1 MAKDKQESLSKEAN
15 PGFDGET
22 FTDEWHNA
30 PNCTNITVNK
40 NPFPV
45 YNLIIVFVPN
55 HLKFKGNNSL
65 SSQYQC
71 FYYEILTPGKIIT
84 DFVNDHTLGNGH
96 LIPELY
102 FTDTQNNQWRRS
114 KNGELK
120 KDCLFEEG
128 SQVRNYSKA
137 FVKQPKKVNMQ
148 TSDNELEINKINV
161 FPIAVSSLP
170 QSKEILI
177 MKKSIKIIDT

>member
-1 MAKDKQESLSKEAN
+1 MKDFVEIAQIITGFAAIVSIFFTVYAFRSQKIDKQLDTAKNISSWNVTMAKDKQESLSKEAN

-84 DFVNDHTLGNGH
+84 DFVNDHTMGSGH

-120 KDCLFEEG
+120 KTAYLK
-128 SQVRNYSKA
+128 KA
-137 FVKQPKKVNMQ
+137 VK
-148 TSDNELEINKINV
+148 LG
-161 FPIAVSSLP
+161 
-170 QSKEILI
+170 
-177 MKKSIKIIDT
+177 IIQKHL